1 MSYVTAGY
9 APLLVRLVEALG
21 TPGGWNAL
29 SEVIKLLPGPF
40 VEFDQSKIQGNGH
53 SFDRFHDQLH
63 PTPSLLTLPFPA
75 LTS

>member
-9 APLLVRLVEALG
+9 APLLVRLVESLG

-29 SEVIKLLPGPF
+29 SEVIKQLPGPF

-53 SFDRFHDQLH
+53 NFDR
-63 PTPSLLTLPFPA
+63 
-75 LTS
+75 